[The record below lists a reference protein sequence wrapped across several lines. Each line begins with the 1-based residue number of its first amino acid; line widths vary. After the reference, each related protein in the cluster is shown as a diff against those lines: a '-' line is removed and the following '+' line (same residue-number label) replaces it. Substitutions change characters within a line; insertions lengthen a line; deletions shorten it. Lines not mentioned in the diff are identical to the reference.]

1 MPSFL
6 IVWDHRFQKPNG
18 TIKNLL
24 NTYCIPRTAQNALF
38 MWMTVYSSQPF
49 EVGGIPF
56 YK

>member
-24 NTYCIPRTAQNALF
+24 NTYCIPGAAQNTVF
-38 MWMTVYSSQPF
+38 MWVTVYSSQPF